1 MAHVGQVVTEGLRSH
16 DVLGLAGGLW
26 TVFELDSF
34 AIVAIVFLSVRVGEN
49 FVAIQA
55 CELLSVEA
63 IHGKPAYFLGCD
75 VVQFAV
81 GAARR
86 LFQPFIH
93 A

>member
-1 MAHVGQVVTEGLRSH
+1 MAHVGQVVTESIRSH

-26 TVFELDSF
+26 AVFKLDRF
-34 AIVAIVFLSVRVGEN
+34 AIVAIVLLSVRVGEN
-49 FVAIQA
+49 FVAVRA
-55 CELLSVEA
+55 CELLRVET
-63 IHGKPAYFLGCD
+63 IHGEPAYFLGCG

-81 GAARR
+81 GTAWR